1 MKLDDALNHTAAL
14 MVENYQLQKVA
25 MDDHPFSPGAPV
37 TPEVLLISERL
48 SALDKAI
55 TQFSECCAADPSLN
69 PHMCCWMIDI
79 EGVSDALPIHPI
91 TDAALSSHLVDLVTD
106 PKGFAAKQGSM
117 MLNVRNCLE
126 QGGFNI
132 TDQGAG
138 CGHWHLGVPCDEKL
152 ANEVCQLLFTAFN
165 SAIESKMLA
174 VRRRFWTWRFKALYD
189 AEKAHEYLGIS
200 SL

>member
-1 MKLDDALNHTAAL
+1 MKLDDALNRMATL
-14 MVENYQLQKVA
+14 MVENNQLQKVA
-25 MDDHPFSPGAPV
+25 MHDHPFSPGAPV

-55 TQFSECCAADPSLN
+55 TTFSECCAADPSLN
-69 PHMCCWMIDI
+69 PHMVCWMVDV
-79 EGVSDALPIHPI
+79 EGVSDASPTYPI
-91 TDAALSSHLVDLVTD
+91 TDASLSSHLVDLVTD

-126 QGGFNI
+126 QHGVNI
-132 TDQGAG
+132 TDHGAG
-138 CGHWHLGVPCDEKL
+138 CGQWHLGVPCDEKL
-152 ANEVCQLLFTAFN
+152 AGEVCQLLFTTFS

-174 VRRRFWTWRFKALYD
+174 VRRRFWTWRFKSLYD
-189 AEKAHEYLGIS
+189 AEKAYEYLGMS